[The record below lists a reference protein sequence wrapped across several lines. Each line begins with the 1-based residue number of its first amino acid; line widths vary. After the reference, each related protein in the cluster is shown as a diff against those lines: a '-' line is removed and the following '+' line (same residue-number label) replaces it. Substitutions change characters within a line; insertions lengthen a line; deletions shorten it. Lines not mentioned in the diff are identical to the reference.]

1 MAVRP
6 AEPGREVELAERTA
20 EGGFLVRA
28 TVPVHRPGG
37 AGNRGLHETEA
48 T

>member
-1 MAVRP
+1 MADRP
-6 AEPGREVELAERTA
+6 AEPGREVGLAERTA
-20 EGGFLVRA
+20 EGVFLVRA

-37 AGNRGLHETEA
+37 AGNQGRHETEA